1 MIKQKIKKAVQFIL
15 NPHLLICFGIA
26 WLITNGWSYLLF
38 GIGTYYDIGW
48 MVAISGAYLTLLWLP
63 ISPEKIV
70 TVAIAIGLLRI
81 IFPRDEKTLRVLTD
95 MKNAVVDAIN
105 KKRNKNRNKGKG
117 DCSLEK
123 NDTFGE
129 NEENANDTCDTE
141 KNVGF

>member
-1 MIKQKIKKAVQFIL
+1 MIKQKIKKAVQFII

-105 KKRNKNRNKGKG
+105 KKRNKKRNKSKG
-117 DCSLEK
+117 DCSLGKE
-123 NDTFGE
+123 DAFGE

>member
-1 MIKQKIKKAVQFIL
+1 MIKQKIKKAVQFII

-95 MKNAVVDAIN
+95 MKNAVVDAIDKKRN
-105 KKRNKNRNKGKG
+105 KKRNKSKG
-117 DCSLEK
+117 DCSLGKE
-123 NDTFGE
+123 DAFGE

>member
-1 MIKQKIKKAVQFIL
+1 MIKQKIKKAVQFII

-95 MKNAVVDAIN
+95 MKNAVVDAIDKKRN
-105 KKRNKNRNKGKG
+105 KKRNKSKG
-117 DCSLEK
+117 DCSLGKKSLADEREVYK
-123 NDTFGE
+123 GTPS
-129 NEENANDTCDTE
+129 EETRI
-141 KNVGF
+141 K

>member
-1 MIKQKIKKAVQFIL
+1 MIKQKIKKAVQFII

-48 MVAISGAYLTLLWLP
+48 MAAISGAYLTLLWLP

-95 MKNAVVDAIN
+95 MKNAVVDAIDKKRN
-105 KKRNKNRNKGKG
+105 KKRNKSKG

-123 NDTFGE
+123 NDTFGA

-141 KNVGF
+141 KT